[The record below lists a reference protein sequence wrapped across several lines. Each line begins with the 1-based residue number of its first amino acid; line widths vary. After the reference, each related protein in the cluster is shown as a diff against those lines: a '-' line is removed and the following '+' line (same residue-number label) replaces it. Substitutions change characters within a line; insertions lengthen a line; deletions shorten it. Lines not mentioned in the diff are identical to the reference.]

1 MGNGSKKNQL
11 TAAIASG
18 TETIWNHARERYSS
32 EKIYAFVLT
41 TWSDASSI
49 GASVGT
55 VENYDRL
62 YKEHRYSIPNSR
74 AAAGLKWGWNEWHER
89 ELISGASGFHDADQL
104 LDQFR
109 NGASGAPRSLTDQ
122 FRPWFSDYRKL
133 VTSAMYDALKLV
145 ARTGLFET
153 CSSMPVLVYLG
164 VYDDDGKITLNSA
177 KTLNSK
183 ATWNLYEAE
192 FRRAFGF

>member
-1 MGNGSKKNQL
+1 M